1 MHQAGR
7 ARLPGKVVVLGH
19 RQGVHVGSQPNH
31 LAALALPP
39 VDERDYASL
48 ADAGVN
54 LVGTAM
60 SEGLDHAACGV
71 DLFKTQFR
79 MGVQIASQRRDLAMK
94 LRNVRV
100 CTALHLKC
108 RRKCRRKPRH
118 QNRS

>member
-7 ARLPGKVVVLGH
+7 ARLPGKVVVLGD
-19 RQGVHVGSQPNH
+19 RQSVHVGAQPDH

-39 VDERDYASL
+39 VDERDHAGL
-48 ADAGVN
+48 ADAGVD

-60 SEGLDHAACGV
+60 SEGLHHAACGV
-71 DLFKTQFR
+71 DLFKTEFG
-79 MGVQIASQRRDLAMK
+79 MGVQIAPQRRDLAMK

-108 RRKCRRKPRH
+108 GRKPRH